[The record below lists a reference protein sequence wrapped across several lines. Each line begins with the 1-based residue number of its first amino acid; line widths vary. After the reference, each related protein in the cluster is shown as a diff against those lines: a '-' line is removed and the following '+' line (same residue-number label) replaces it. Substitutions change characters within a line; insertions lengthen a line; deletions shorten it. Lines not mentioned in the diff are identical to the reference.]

1 MIGFIAIEIT
11 ALPLLLL
18 LILQMIQKKI
28 YYIKPILGLTLFI
41 AFGASFVDV
50 AAMHPSADLLSSLL
64 ISILGMIIGL
74 GWVLEGLD
82 NLANSKKGVK

>member
-1 MIGFIAIEIT
+1 MIGIIIIEIST
-11 ALPLLLL
+11 LAF
-18 LILQMIQKKI
+18 LILLDFGMLQKKV
-28 YYIKPILGLTLFI
+28 YFIKPFVGII
-41 AFGASFVDV
+41 MYIIFGASFVDV